1 MLIDS
6 CEKFFEVFNECD
18 AKSLYEAS
26 RQYAEFHKNYLN
38 GKMVDIDKTS
48 QTMMEKILAQTKFTP
63 EEQIDDM
70 RKKREDAIEHF
81 CYIYGGY
88 IAWKLQIDW
97 KKRGFPDI
105 IEKDQYISL
114 AAEQV
119 VAALIRKLQKDGYQK
134 GKFSHLVHQAIKNK
148 SKDVAEKYATWKKNN
163 PNISFDNAEDIIGG
177 VIDIIDDNN
186 SNGQTDFDID
196 EKALEL
202 SGILQILKKV
212 KTKNSTD
219 DYNMFVLNR
228 IENQKLADIAKQF
241 DISVATASRR
251 INDFADAALKLY
263 KQYQKDM
270 EQY

>member
-1 MLIDS
+1 
-6 CEKFFEVFNECD
+6 
-18 AKSLYEAS
+18 
-26 RQYAEFHKNYLN
+26 
-38 GKMVDIDKTS
+38 MVDIDKTS

-97 KKRGFPDI
+97 KKRGFQDI
-105 IEKDQYISL
+105 IEKNQYISL

-134 GKFSHLVHQAIKNK
+134 GKFSHLVHRSIKNK

-177 VIDIIDDNN
+177 EIDIIYDPDV
-186 SNGQTDFDID
+186 DIFEFDVN
-196 EKALEL
+196 EKELEAA
-202 SGILQILKKV
+202 GILQILKKV
-212 KTKNSTD
+212 KTRNSAD
-219 DYNMFVLNR
+219 DYNMFILNR
-228 IENQKLADIAKQF
+228 IENQKLTDIAKQF

-251 INDFADAALKLY
+251 INNFADAALKLY

>member
-97 KKRGFPDI
+97 KKRGFQDI
-105 IEKDQYISL
+105 IEKNQYISL

-134 GKFSHLVHQAIKNK
+134 GKFSHLVHRSIKNK
-148 SKDVAEKYATWKKNN
+148 GKDVAEKYDTWKKNN

-177 VIDIIDDNN
+177 EIDIIYDPDV
-186 SNGQTDFDID
+186 DIFEFDVN
-196 EKALEL
+196 EKELEAA
-202 SGILQILKKV
+202 GILQILKKV
-212 KTKNSTD
+212 KTKNSAD

-228 IENQKLADIAKQF
+228 IENQKLTDIAEQF